1 MENDIPK
8 ETLYAILIAA
18 SLDETSAFYGKDPGW
33 IGELEQN
40 KTLLEKGVDN
50 SI

>member
-1 MENDIPK
+1 METDIPK

-18 SLDETSAFYGKDPGW
+18 SLDDTSVFYGKDPGW
-33 IGELEQN
+33 TRELDRK
-40 KTLLEKGVDN
+40 KTLHEKGVDN

>member
-1 MENDIPK
+1 MEHDIPK

-18 SLDETSAFYGKDPGW
+18 SLDENSAFYGKDPGW
-33 IGELEQN
+33 MEEIDC
-40 KTLLEKGVDN
+40 KEKFSGTHVDI